1 MNLRNITI
9 FSLVMGMGYTG
20 MSVAR
25 PNVES
30 CPSGHSIN
38 KAFSSGANWDLCWEE
53 KANEGIVLSNVS
65 YTAPG
70 NNKRKVLGEASI
82 SQIQTDFD
90 DGSTKLFS
98 VTGTGLG
105 GGSLLKLTSQD
116 CPQGELLQNNNK
128 PVLCKTTKPMGLIWK
143 NGSQHKQGDL
153 LELFSISK
161 AGSIRYIVRWK
172 LYENGIIEPAIGM
185 SGTLTKEGSN
195 PDHGWQVTN
204 DNRIAVGFTNHYFWR
219 LDFDIEADNNNDLVE
234 QIASIPS
241 SNRLKKSK
249 VITPIN
255 TEQAFSLNPA
265 NKVFWRVRDSLEQSS
280 NNFGYISYEL
290 SLLNYGHQGKGNN
303 QEAWLNNDFFVTLYN
318 SCERFA
324 VKNPTQNGCA
334 ENVSQFVNGQNTN
347 VKDVVTW
354 YRASY
359 HHLPRDE
366 DVSQIATRW
375 TGLKLIPRDW
385 SASNPF

>member
-1 MNLRNITI
+1 MKLRNFTI
-9 FSLVMGMGYTG
+9 FALVASMSYTG
-20 MSVAR
+20 ITVAR

-38 KAFSSGANWDLCWEE
+38 KSFSSGAKWELCWEE
-53 KANEGIVLSNVS
+53 KAKEGIVLSNVS

-70 NNKRKVLGEASI
+70 NDARRVLGEASL

-90 DGSTKLFS
+90 DGSTQIFS

-105 GGSLLKLTSQD
+105 GGSLINLSSQD
-116 CPQGELLQNNNK
+116 CPQGELIQNNNK
-128 PVLCKTTKPMGLIWK
+128 SVLCKTTKPMGYIWK

-153 LELFSISK
+153 LELDSISK
-161 AGSIRYIVRWK
+161 AGSIRYVVRWK
-172 LYENGIIEPAIGM
+172 LYENGIIEPTIGM
-185 SGTLTKEGSN
+185 SGTLTKEGVN
-195 PDHGWQVTN
+195 PNYGWQVT
-204 DNRIAVGFTNHYFWR
+204 DENRIAVSFTNHYFWR
-219 LDFDIEADNNNDLVE
+219 LDFDIEANNSNDLVE
-234 QIASIPS
+234 QISSIPS
-241 SNRLKKSK
+241 SDRLKKSK

-255 TEQAFSLNPA
+255 TEKAMSLNPV
-265 NKVFWRVRDSLEQSS
+265 NKVFWRVRDGFELSS

-303 QEAWLNNDFFVTLYN
+303 QEAWLNNDFFVTHYN

-347 VKDVVTW
+347 LKDVVTW